1 MSSRTLRF
9 YFKIVYTANTWE
21 LDVNANTR
29 IADFIAWINTPEGH
43 ELFNIHEQYHIQVVD
58 TNSVTSG
65 NAEMAPS
72 IIPSF
77 SDTIGERF
85 NPRNNAF
92 YLRPV
97 HPITE
102 EFIRRDDYST
112 APNYTQPEIPRNTS
126 RQETPEINVQSTN

>member
-9 YFKIVYTANTWE
+9 YFKLVYTSHTWN
-21 LDVNANTR
+21 LDVNSDMSS
-29 IADFIAWINTPEGH
+29 ADFITWINKPEMH
-43 ELFNIHEQYHIQVVD
+43 VLFNIHEQYYIQVVE
-58 TNSVTSG
+58 TNSNTHG
-65 NAEMAPS
+65 DAEMAPS
-72 IIPSF
+72 IVASV
-77 SDTIGERF
+77 SDTIGQRF

-112 APNYTQPEIPRNTS
+112 APNYTQPDLTPQN
-126 RQETPEINVQSTN
+126 PEIGIENIN